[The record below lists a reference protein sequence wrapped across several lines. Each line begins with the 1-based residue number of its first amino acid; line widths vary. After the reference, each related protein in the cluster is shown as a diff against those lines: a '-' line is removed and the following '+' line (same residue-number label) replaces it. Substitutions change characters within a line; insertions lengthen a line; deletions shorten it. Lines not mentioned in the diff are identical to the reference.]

1 MNKPNKQLQVR
12 IDNAVSECKFIRT
25 PRLFLMPLAVSDAP
39 QVFKWAGDAVVNKY
53 LIYNL
58 YHSVEEVERWLAS
71 IRNNETLFGIF
82 LPDGTLIGSA
92 DCSLCERGNVRELGY
107 NLHKSY
113 WGKGYATE
121 TCLALIA
128 YTAEKFGT
136 QDFYVLHAVENVR
149 SQRVIEKCGF
159 TFEKFGSYQKQDGSQ
174 TFESRHYTLHVDLH
188 QMNLDD
194 GLFEKIANGS
204 KTIEMRLND
213 ERRQGLKVGD
223 YITFTNNVGGE
234 KMVTKVVGLHKFADF
249 AELYKTLDLTRCGYT
264 KEQAAIAS
272 PRDML
277 QYYSAERQAQ
287 YGALGIEIQ
296 VLCIL

>member
-1 MNKPNKQLQVR
+1 MNKINKQLQSR
-12 IDNAVSECKFIRT
+12 IDDAKSQRKFIRT
-25 PRLFLMPLAVSDAP
+25 SRLFLMPLAVSDAP
-39 QVFKWAGDAVVNKY
+39 QVFKWTGDAEVNKY

-58 YHSVEEVERWLAS
+58 YHSVEEVERWLTS
-71 IRNNETLFGIF
+71 IQNNETLFGIF

-107 NLHKSY
+107 NLHKAY

-121 TCLALIA
+121 TCLALIS
-128 YTAEKFGT
+128 YTAEKYGA
-136 QDFYVLHAVENVR
+136 QKFYVCHATENMR

-159 TFEKFGSYQKQDGSQ
+159 TFEKNGSYQKQDGSQ
-174 TFESRHYTLHVDLH
+174 TFESKEYSLRVDLH

-194 GLFEKIANGS
+194 GPFEKIANGS

-213 ERRQGLKVGD
+213 ERRQGLKEGD
-223 YITFTNNVGGE
+223 FVTFTNNASGE
-234 KMVTKVVGLHKFADF
+234 KIVAKVVALHKFADF
-249 AELYKTLDLTRCGYT
+249 EELYKTLDLTKCGYT
-264 KEQAAIAS
+264 KEQLPTAS

-296 VLCIL
+296 LLCIL

>member
-1 MNKPNKQLQVR
+1 MNKPNKQLQAR
-12 IDNAVSECKFIRT
+12 IDNAMRQRRFIRT
-25 PRLFLMPLAVSDAP
+25 PRLMLMPLAVSDAP
-39 QVFKWAGDAVVNKY
+39 QVFAWTGDPVVNKY

-71 IRNNETLFGIF
+71 IQNNETLFGIF
-82 LPDGTLIGSA
+82 LSDGTLIGSA
-92 DCSLCERGNVRELGY
+92 DCSLCGRGNARELGY
-107 NLHKSY
+107 NLHKAY

-128 YTAEKFGT
+128 YTAEKYDT
-136 QDFYVLHAVENVR
+136 QEFYVLHAVENAR

-159 TFEKFGSYQKQDGSQ
+159 TFDKMGTYQKQDGSQ

-194 GLFEKIANGS
+194 GPFKQIASGN

-213 ERRQGLKVGD
+213 ERRQCLKVGD
-223 YITFTNNVGGE
+223 FVTFTDNESGE
-234 KMVTKVVGLHKFADF
+234 KLIAKVVDLHKFADF
-249 AELYKTLDLTRCGYT
+249 DELYKTLDLTKCGYT
-264 KEQAAIAS
+264 VEQLPSAS

-277 QYYSAERQAQ
+277 RYYPAEKQAQ

-296 VLCIL
+296 TLCIL